1 MATNYVG
8 VFPANFAAAQLCTAV
23 AVAAT
28 GDTVDGS
35 DIANGAVL
43 IVTCGATPANVTF
56 TDPGKTPAGTVAGTV
71 TPVAVAANT
80 SKAFG
85 RTQLQ
90 GYIDPATN
98 KVAVAYSAITNVTAM
113 VVG

>member
-1 MATNYVG
+1 MATDYVG
-8 VFPANFAAAQLCTAV
+8 VFPGAVATLCTGV
-23 AVAAT
+23 AVAST
-28 GDTVDGS
+28 GDRVDGA
-35 DIANGAVL
+35 DIINGGVL
-43 IVTCGATPANVTF
+43 VVTCAATPCNVTF
-56 TDPGKTPAGTVAGTV
+56 TDPGKTPAGTGPGTV

-85 RTQLQ
+85 KTQLQ

-98 KVAVAYSAITNVTAM
+98 KVTVAYSAITNVTAM

>member
-8 VFPANFAAAQLCTAV
+8 VFPGATATVCTGV
-23 AVAAT
+23 AVAST

-35 DIANGAVL
+35 DIINGAVL
-43 IVTCGATPANVTF
+43 IVTCGATPCNVTF
-56 TDPGKTPAGTVAGTV
+56 TDPGRTPAGTVAGTV
-71 TPVAVAANT
+71 TAVAVAANT

-85 RTQLQ
+85 KTQLQ
-90 GYIDPATN
+90 GYIDPSSN
-98 KVAVAYSAITNVTAM
+98 KVTVAYSATSNVTAM

>member
-1 MATNYVG
+1 MATNFAG
-8 VFPANFAAAQLCTAV
+8 VFPSATALVCTPV

-35 DIANGAVL
+35 DIINGAVFVV
-43 IVTCGATPANVTF
+43 ICGATGTNVTF
-56 TDPGKTPAGTVAGTV
+56 VDPGKTPAGTAAGTV
-71 TPVAVAANT
+71 AAVAVTANT
-80 SKAFG
+80 AKAFG
-85 RTQLQ
+85 KTQLQ

-98 KVAVAYSAITNVTAM
+98 KVGVNFSSTTTTTAM

>member
-8 VFPANFAAAQLCTAV
+8 VFPTSVATLCTGV
-23 AVAAT
+23 AVAST

-35 DIANGAVL
+35 DIVNGGVL
-43 IVTCGATPANVTF
+43 IVTCGATPTNVTF
-56 TDPGKTPAGTVAGTV
+56 TDPGKTPAGTGAGSV

-85 RTQLQ
+85 KTQLQ
-90 GYIDPATN
+90 GYIDPSTN
-98 KVAVAYSAITNVTAM
+98 KVGVSYSSTATTTAM

>member
-8 VFPANFAAAQLCTAV
+8 VFPTSVATLCTGV
-23 AVAAT
+23 AVAST

-35 DIANGAVL
+35 DIVNGGVL
-43 IVTCGATPANVTF
+43 IVTCGATGTNVTF
-56 TDPGKTPAGTVAGTV
+56 VDPGKTPAGTVAGTV
-71 TPVAVAANT
+71 AAVAVAANT

-85 RTQLQ
+85 KTQLQ
-90 GYIDPATN
+90 GYIDPSTN
-98 KVAVAYSAITNVTAM
+98 KVGVSYSSTATTTAM